1 MMLTELI
8 NEEQFK
14 ALFHEEKER
23 RGKLFSNCLL
33 PAKAVQKALSEGKV
47 YLKQLQQGL
56 ALFCEEGDHAPYY
69 RLLYFFEENAQ
80 MTGLGM
86 DKPVLLE
93 EPDRNDRRAAY
104 LSNLEP
110 RLERAGFRKV
120 AKNYVVEI
128 AVPQPKENKERL
140 RSLQEQMDAR
150 GYRTVVDPSGKP
162 LEEAFA
168 LWRGFLKPT
177 DLPQEHFEIGKNGA
191 HLVCL
196 LDQNDNVCGVNRW
209 ETHDGNCEIRH
220 TVTSPDC
227 LRQGIGMYLSLYVLE
242 HAEQEHARVGIGFF
256 DETNFRSI
264 AMLEKVGFRRSGKI
278 ILQYLLSAQNGAN

>member
-1 MMLTELI
+1 MLIELE

-14 ALFHEEKER
+14 TLFREEKER

-33 PAKAVQKALSEGKV
+33 PAKAVRKALSEGKV
-47 YLKQLQQGL
+47 YVRKLEQGL
-56 ALFCEEGDHAPYY
+56 ALYSDEGKNAPYY
-69 RLLYFFEENAQ
+69 RLFYFFGENAE
-80 MTGLGM
+80 MTGLAM

-93 EPDRNDRRAAY
+93 EPDMNDRRAAY
-104 LSNLEP
+104 LSALQE
-110 RLERAGFRKV
+110 RLERAGFKKV

-128 AVPQPKENKERL
+128 PVPQPAENTEKL
-140 RSLQEQMDAR
+140 RMLQEQMDAR
-150 GYRTVVDPSGKP
+150 GYRTVVDPTGKQ

-196 LDQNDNVCGVNRW
+196 LDRNDKVCGVNRW
-209 ETHDGNCEIRH
+209 ETHDGACEIRH

-227 LRQGIGMYLSLYVLE
+227 LRQGIGNYLSLYVLE
-242 HAEQEHARVGIGFF
+242 YAAKENARVGIGFF
-256 DETNFRSI
+256 DETNYRSI
-264 AMLEKVGFRRSGKI
+264 AMLEKVGFKRSGKI
-278 ILQYLLSAQNGAN
+278 ILQYMLPAENGIG

>member
-1 MMLTELI
+1 MLTKLI

-14 ALFHEEKER
+14 TLFKEEKER
-23 RGKLFSNCLL
+23 RGKLVSNCLL
-33 PAKAVQKALSEGKV
+33 PTKAVSKALAEGNV
-47 YLKQLQQGL
+47 YVRKLPQGL
-56 ALFCEEGDHAPYY
+56 ALLCEEGKNAPYY
-69 RLLYFFEENAQ
+69 KLFYFFGEDSE
-80 MTGLGM
+80 MTGLRA

-93 EPDRNDRRAAY
+93 EPDMKDRRAAY
-104 LSNLEP
+104 LSVLQE
-110 RLERAGFRKV
+110 RLERAGFKKV

-128 AVPQPKENKERL
+128 GIPQPKENTEKFL
-140 RSLQEQMDAR
+140 ALQEQMNER
-150 GYRTVVDPSGKP
+150 GYRTVVDPTGKQ

-196 LDQNDNVCGVNRW
+196 LDRNDKVCGVNRW
-209 ETHDGNCEIRH
+209 ETHDGVCEIRH

-227 LRQGIGMYLSLYVLE
+227 LRQGIGNYLSLFVLE
-242 HAEQEHARVGIGFF
+242 YAVKEQARVGIGFF

-278 ILQYLLSAQNGAN
+278 ILQYILPAENEIG